1 MTPVEMRK
9 PKHVNGIEWYSQGHM
24 VNQHRGQLS
33 TSVNPHYAFGIGTAT
48 RSCQRLT
55 PGGSSLVD
63 RYAYNMHTASVGIEY
78 DPAKAAANLKKHGV
92 SFAHAEQVLRDPLA
106 LTIEDPDARGEF
118 RYVTLGM
125 DALGR
130 LLVVTHTSRAEWTR
144 IISAR
149 KANATEAE
157 QYHA

>member
-1 MTPVEMRK
+1 MNRHPV
-9 PKHVNGIEWYSQGHM
+9 
-24 VNQHRGQLS
+24 LS
-33 TSVNPHYAFGIGTAT
+33 AAS
-48 RSCQRLT
+48 
-55 PGGSSLVD
+55 PGGLSLVD
-63 RYAYNMHTASVGIEY
+63 RYAYSMHTTPVGIEY

-92 SFAHAEQVLRDPLA
+92 SFAHAEQALRDPLA
-106 LTIEDPDARGEF
+106 LTIEDPDAQGEI

-130 LLVVTHTSRAEWTR
+130 LMVVTHTSRAERTR

-149 KANATEAE
+149 KASATEAE